1 MLMPDEHT
9 ACVIISI
16 GDELTLGQSL
26 DTNSRWLSARLLEC
40 GIVAARHVTVP
51 DDAGAIE
58 RALREGA
65 ADAALVIS
73 TGGLGPTE
81 DDLTRIALAAAMGDD
96 VMEDA
101 DALRAIEGWYA
112 ARGSRMPAT
121 NRVQARRP
129 RGAACLANAHG
140 TAPGLRAR
148 LGGVDVFC
156 LPGPPREMGPM
167 FESCVLPALRPPTG
181 RVVRTRALPTFGYGE
196 SRVAELL
203 GDLMRRGRNPLVG
216 TTASVGVVTVRL
228 RYEGGAKEAE
238 SALAETERAV
248 RAALGAAVLTPE
260 GQTRE
265 RTLAEVVLDLLK
277 ERGETLAVAES
288 CTGGLLGALLTEVPG
303 SSAAFAGGWI
313 TYTNAMKHAEL
324 GVPDRFVPEEP
335 DPRAPGAVSEETA
348 RAMALGCRERARF
361 VLRGAPGVDHA
372 LAVTGVAGPEGGTG
386 AKPVGTVWVCRAS
399 RDGTVD
405 ARRFLFRGGR
415 DAVRTWSAMSALG
428 MLRLKLLGAEM
439 ELPGEMERG
448 DG

>member
-1 MLMPDEHT
+1 MPGEHT
-9 ACVIISI
+9 ACVIVSI

-40 GIVAARHVTVP
+40 GIVTARHVTVP
-51 DDAGAIE
+51 DDAVAVE
-58 RALREGA
+58 RAVREAA
-65 ADAALVIS
+65 ADAPLVIS

-81 DDLTRIALAAAMGDD
+81 DDLTRVALAAALGDEL
-96 VMEDA
+96 VEDA
-101 DALRAIEGWYA
+101 EALRAIEGWYA
-112 ARGSRMPAT
+112 ARGARMPAT
-121 NRVQARRP
+121 NRVQSQRP
-129 RGAACLANAHG
+129 SGASCLPNPHG

-148 LGGVDVFC
+148 LRGADVFC

-167 FESCVLPALRPPTG
+167 FEACVLPALRPPAG
-181 RVVRTRALPTFGYGE
+181 RVVRTRVLPTFGYGE

-248 RAALGAAVLTPE
+248 RTALGAAVLTPE
-260 GQTRE
+260 GDTRE

-277 ERGETLAVAES
+277 ERNETLAVAES
-288 CTGGLLGALLTEVPG
+288 CTGGLLGAMLTGVSG
-303 SSAAFAGGWI
+303 SSVAFAGGWI

-324 GVPDRFVPEEP
+324 GVPDRFVP
-335 DPRAPGAVSEETA
+335 DAADARAPGAVSEETA

-361 VLRGAPGVDHA
+361 VLRGAAGVDHA
-372 LAVTGVAGPEGGTG
+372 LAITGVAGPDGGTA
-386 AKPVGTVWVCRAS
+386 AKPVGTVWICRAS

-428 MLRLKLLGAEM
+428 MLRLRLLGVEM
-439 ELPGEMERG
+439 ELLGEVERG
-448 DG
+448 EG

>member
-1 MLMPDEHT
+1 MADEHT
-9 ACVIISI
+9 SCIVLSI

-26 DTNSRWLSARLLEC
+26 DTNSRWLSARLLEA
-40 GIVAARHVTVP
+40 GVVTARHVTVP

-58 RALREGA
+58 RAVREGA
-65 ADAALVIS
+65 ADAPLVIS
-73 TGGLGPTE
+73 SGGLGPTE
-81 DDLTRIALAAAMGDD
+81 DDLTRVALAAALGDEL
-96 VMEDA
+96 VEDA
-101 DALRAIEGWYA
+101 DALRAIGAWYA
-112 ARGSRMPAT
+112 ARGARMPAT
-121 NRVQARRP
+121 NRVQALRP

-148 LGGVDVFC
+148 LGGADVFC
-156 LPGPPREMGPM
+156 LPGPPREMGPV
-167 FESCVLPALRPPTG
+167 FEAFVLPALRPAPG
-181 RVVRTRALPTFGYGE
+181 RVVRTRTLPTFGYGE

-228 RYEGGAKEAE
+228 RYEGGAAEAGT
-238 SALAETERAV
+238 ALASAELAV
-248 RAALGAAVLTPE
+248 RAALGHAVLTPAGE
-260 GQTRE
+260 TRE
-265 RTLAEVVLDLLK
+265 RTLAEAVLDLLK
-277 ERGETLAVAES
+277 GRGETLAVAES
-288 CTGGLLGALLTEVPG
+288 CTGGLLGAMLTEVPG

-348 RAMALGCRERARF
+348 RAMALGCRERARY

-372 LAVTGVAGPEGGTG
+372 LAVTGVAGPEGGTT

>member
-1 MLMPDEHT
+1 MPDEHT

-40 GIVAARHVTVP
+40 GIVTARRVTVP

-58 RALREGA
+58 RAMREAA
-65 ADAALVIS
+65 ADAGLVIS

-81 DDLTRIALAAAMGDD
+81 DDLTRVALAAAMGDEL
-96 VMEDA
+96 VEDA
-101 DALRAIEGWYA
+101 EALRAIGGWYA

-121 NRVQARRP
+121 NRVQAMRP
-129 RGAACLANAHG
+129 RGAACLPNPHG

-148 LGGVDVFC
+148 LGGADVFC

-167 FESCVLPALRPPTG
+167 FESCVAPALRPPAG

-216 TTASVGVVTVRL
+216 TTASAGVVTVRL
-228 RYEGGAKEAE
+228 RYEGGASGAE
-238 SALAETERAV
+238 DALAATERAV

-260 GQTRE
+260 GEARE
-265 RTLAEVVLDLLK
+265 RTLAGVVLDLLK

-288 CTGGLLGALLTEVPG
+288 CTGGLLGAILTEVPG
-303 SSAAFAGGWI
+303 SSAVFAGGWI

-324 GVPDRFVPEEP
+324 GVPDRFVP
-335 DPRAPGAVSEETA
+335 DAADARAPGAVSEETA

-361 VLRGAPGVDHA
+361 ALRGAAGVDHA
-372 LAVTGVAGPEGGTG
+372 LAITGVAGPEGGTG

-428 MLRLKLLGAEM
+428 MLRLKLLGVEM
-439 ELPGEMERG
+439 ELLGEVERG
-448 DG
+448 EG

>member
-1 MLMPDEHT
+1 MADEHSS
-9 ACVIISI
+9 CVVLSI

-26 DTNSRWLSARLLEC
+26 DTNSRWLSARLLER
-40 GIVAARHVTVP
+40 GVVTVRRVTVP

-58 RALREGA
+58 RAMREGA
-65 ADAALVIS
+65 ADAPLVIS

-81 DDLTRIALAAAMGDD
+81 DDLTRIALAAALGDGL
-96 VMEDA
+96 VEDA
-101 DALRAIEGWYA
+101 DALRAIESWYA
-112 ARGSRMPAT
+112 ARGARMPAT
-121 NRVQARRP
+121 NRVQAQRP
-129 RGAACLANAHG
+129 SGAACLPNPHG

-148 LGGVDVFC
+148 LGGADVFC

-167 FESCVLPALRPPTG
+167 FESCVAPALRPPAG
-181 RVVRTRALPTFGYGE
+181 RVVRTRVLPTFGYGE

-228 RYEGGAKEAE
+228 RYEGVAHEAE
-238 SALAETERAV
+238 SALATTERAV
-248 RAALGAAVLTPE
+248 RRALGAAVLAPE
-260 GQTRE
+260 GETRE

-277 ERGETLAVAES
+277 ERRETLAVAES
-288 CTGGLLGALLTEVPG
+288 CTGGLLGAMLTEVPG

-324 GVPDRFVPEEP
+324 GVPDRFVP
-335 DPRAPGAVSEETA
+335 DVADARAPGAVSEETA

-372 LAVTGVAGPEGGTG
+372 LAITGVAGPEGGTQ

-399 RDGTVD
+399 RDGSVD

-428 MLRLKLLGAEM
+428 MLRLKLLGTDM
-439 ELPGEMERG
+439 ELLGEMERG
-448 DG
+448 EG